1 MKIRRKKRRKMG
13 RNQRDEPI
21 AAHIADAATTQT
33 TDESDHINAILV
45 ALENS
50 YITLKS

>member
-1 MKIRRKKRRKMG
+1 MG

-21 AAHIADAATTQT
+21 AAHIVNATTTQT

-50 YITLKS
+50 YIVLKA